1 MPFGHFRRIAR
12 TDLGLLTDLPQG
24 HFRYSPRQTSGVAKT
39 HGVVSHHIQM
49 DLGVAKC
56 RTSIWLPLGGPQN
69 VLPRLG
75 ISRRT
80 LGVSKSRWG
89 VWLPLQMDLGG
100 TVLPQGHFCTP
111 PDRPRGHI
119 SPNWDFEPPPDPLP
133 DFPVHRGHRI
143 STYRL
148 PIDNSLS
155 FPCLDGQC

>member
-24 HFRYSPRQTSGVAKT
+24 HFRHSPRQTSGVAKT

-56 RTSIWLPLGGPQN
+56 RTSIWLPLGGSQN

-75 ISRRT
+75 TSRRT
-80 LGVSKSRWG
+80 LGGGPKAVGAFGYPSRWTSG
-89 VWLPLQMDLGG
+89 VQFCLKGIFVPLQTDLGG
-100 TVLPQGHFCTP
+100 TFPQIG
-111 PDRPRGHI
+111 I
-119 SPNWDFEPPPDPLP
+119 LSPLP